1 MALLLGDK
9 RTFAAEVGDP
19 DGTGLSR
26 VDLWAAGQWLTCD
39 DNAVYV
45 PQFRHYVGLTLN
57 QLPADAVPFPGL
69 SPADAHR
76 RFLADDDGSGESFRF
91 FDGWGPTTD
100 NVTSFLFRHNGG
112 LVLTAEFW
120 RQSHLRAHPE
130 HAGVVFTADI
140 PTDEL
145 IGILEG
151 LVAAL

>member
-9 RTFAAEVGDP
+9 RTFAADVGDS
-19 DGTGLSR
+19 DGTDLRR

-45 PQFRHYVGLTLN
+45 PQFRLSVAGTVDGLNDSEHHALN
-57 QLPADAVPFPGL
+57 
-69 SPADAHR
+69 
-76 RFLADDDGSGESFRF
+76 
-91 FDGWGPTTD
+91 WGPTTD
-100 NVTSFLFRHNGG
+100 NVLAYLYRNGDE
-112 LVLTAEFW
+112 TAITAQFW
-120 RQSHLRAHPE
+120 REDHLRAHPE

-145 IGILEG
+145 IDILES